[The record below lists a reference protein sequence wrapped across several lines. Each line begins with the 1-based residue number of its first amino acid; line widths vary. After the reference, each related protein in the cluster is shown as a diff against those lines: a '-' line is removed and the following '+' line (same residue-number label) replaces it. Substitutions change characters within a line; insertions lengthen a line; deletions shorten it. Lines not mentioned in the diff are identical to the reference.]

1 MNNLLSISALEQT
14 EQNLKKINADCTQR
28 IENAVNTLCN
38 EDTKQAV
45 KKLRSELNKEFQEY
59 ETERKERTVEYEK
72 PLRMFRE
79 MYDRYITQPFKNA
92 DIALKVKIN
101 DVETAQ
107 KEEKTL
113 EVKEYANE
121 LKQAYSLNWL
131 EAERIMPNVTLSASV
146 KSLKVAVKERLDKI
160 KSDIDC
166 IGVIDDSGEMF
177 AEYMN
182 CLNLAQAKLT
192 VVERQH
198 AIEAAEKAKAAYS
211 QNEEVNKQA
220 EQKIEMLAPPKVEEE
235 KPEEKKYT
243 MTFTVTGTIQQL
255 KAIKAFLIDN
265 NIDFKGGGNN
275 G

>member
-79 MYDRYITQPFKNA
+79 MYDRYITQPFKDA
-92 DIALKVKIN
+92 DRVLKSKILEVEAL
-101 DVETAQ
+101 Q
-107 KEEKTL
+107 KEEK
-113 EVKEYANE
+113 EAEIKSYAEE
-121 LKQAYSLNWL
+121 LKSLYVLDWL
-131 EAERIMPNVTLSASV
+131 DIDRIMPNITLSASL
-146 KSLKVAVKERLDKI
+146 KSLKAAVAEKLDKI
-160 KSDIDC
+160 NSDVNCIDA
-166 IGVIDDSGEMF
+166 IDNSGEMF
-177 AEYMN
+177 AEYMK

-198 AIEAAEKAKAAYS
+198 AIEQAEKAKAAYT
-211 QNEEVNKQA
+211 QNEEVNRQA
-220 EQKIEMLAPPKVEEE
+220 EEKVDMLAPPKVEEE
-235 KPEEKKYT
+235 KPEEEKKYT
-243 MTFTVTGTIQQL
+243 MTFTVSGTMEQL
-255 KAIKAFLIDN
+255 KALKAFMIEN
-265 NIDFKGGGNN
+265 NINFTNGGN
-275 G
+275 